1 MSGSPSPLLTV
12 RNLSIELGGTLILD
26 NVSFHMNEGEVLGII
41 GRSGAG
47 KSILMHLMRGIDDPP
62 TTGAVIYHMSQ
73 CKKGCSLEPRSAAG
87 LPCP

>member
-12 RNLSIELGGTLILD
+12 RNYQYEAGGTLILD

-47 KSILMHLMRGIDDPP
+47 KSILMHLMREL
-62 TTGAVIYHMSQ
+62 H
-73 CKKGCSLEPRSAAG
+73 R
-87 LPCP
+87 

>member
-47 KSILMHLMRGIDDPP
+47 KSILMHLMRGI
-62 TTGAVIYHMSQ
+62 
-73 CKKGCSLEPRSAAG
+73 
-87 LPCP
+87 

>member
-47 KSILMHLMRGIDDPP
+47 KSILMHLMR
-62 TTGAVIYHMSQ
+62 
-73 CKKGCSLEPRSAAG
+73 
-87 LPCP
+87 